1 MIVNITRYDCQHNTL
16 RLPTTL
22 GSFPEIGKKLSPF
35 KVAEVVLMLIGFLF
49 EADVLIGF
57 HAVSVF
63 YEKDEP
69 LDSVPN
75 KEGQE
80 EQFPLLGCVDEFVVE
95 FLLVE
100 RPDGKDDAKKT
111 DGKEIF
117 AHRVSLD

>member
-1 MIVNITRYDCQHNTL
+1 MPDITRYDCHHNTL

-22 GSFPEIGKKLSPF
+22 GSFSEIGKKLSPLE
-35 KVAEVVLMLIGFLF
+35 VAEVVLMLVGLFL
-49 EADVLIGF
+49 EADVLICF

-80 EQFPLLGCVDEFVVE
+80 EQLPLLCRVDELVVE
-95 FLLVE
+95 LLFVE
-100 RPDGKDDAKKT
+100 WPDGKDEAKKT